1 MIAAIMQPTFLPWI
15 GYFDLIDQADIFVFL
30 DTVQF
35 EKQSWQQRNRVRTP
49 NGLEWLTVPVY
60 ITGRFG
66 QTIREVEIKT
76 DVFPEKQIKTLQC
89 HYSKTPYF
97 DEYWPELE
105 AILHSAK
112 QDRSLARLNMS
123 FICWLA
129 GLLGISSRFVLAS
142 DLNVENRRSERLV
155 GILKNIGA
163 DRYLSPRGSMEYL
176 LQDREVF
183 AQAGI
188 PILFQTF
195 VHPEYRQ
202 RYAPFEIGASA
213 IDMLF
218 NEGAAGTAGLM
229 RSGRG
234 LSERFED
241 AVERNED
248 TVHAH

>member
-49 NGLEWLTVPVY
+49 KGLEWLTIPVF

-66 QTIREVEIKT
+66 QTIREVEIKA
-76 DVFPEKQIKTLQC
+76 DAFPDKQIKTLQQ

-97 DEYWPELE
+97 NDYWPELE
-105 AILHSAK
+105 AILLSAK
-112 QDRSLARLNMS
+112 EGKFLAKLNMAI
-123 FICWLA
+123 ICWLA
-129 GLLGISSRFVLAS
+129 GRLGISSRFVLAS
-142 DLNVENRRSERLV
+142 DLNVEDHRSERLV

-163 DRYLSPRGSMEYL
+163 DRYLSPVGSMAYL
-176 LQDREVF
+176 IQDREVF
-183 AQAGI
+183 SRAGI
-188 PILFQTF
+188 PILLHTF
-195 VHPEYRQ
+195 VHPEYTQ

-218 NEGAAGTAGLM
+218 NEGATGTAGLM
-229 RSGRG
+229 RSGRRVP
-234 LSERFED
+234 ERFED
-241 AVERNED
+241 AVEKKKD